1 MVRDRGRMG
10 LACMTVMREN
20 VPTIRSTHRKNK
32 AVSVSQQRT
41 GSLVSAVDGE
51 DGDTG
56 NEGDGA
62 AGDEEGP
69 GVAWIESSQGDRERN
84 K

>member
-1 MVRDRGRMG
+1 
-10 LACMTVMREN
+10 
-20 VPTIRSTHRKNK
+20 
-32 AVSVSQQRT
+32 
-41 GSLVSAVDGE
+41 VSAVDGE